1 MFRGRTEVWRER
13 EGIMEDHRFDAIT
26 RDVGTQSDRR
36 GMLKAAAGG
45 VLGLVGLSAMSNGAS
60 ARKCDNGKDCKG
72 NDVCK
77 NGKCVECKKDKNCNT
92 GFVCNKKNKCV

>member
-1 MFRGRTEVWRER
+1 VRCEWEEIVD
-13 EGIMEDHRFDAIT
+13 DHRFDAIT
-26 RDVGTQSDRR
+26 RDVGTQADRR

-45 VLGLVGLSAMSNGAS
+45 VLGLVALSAMSNDAS
-60 ARKCDNGKDCKG
+60 ARKCDNSKDCKG

-77 NGKCVECKKDKNCNT
+77 KGKCVECKKDKNCNT